1 MALPINYAIDSFIN
15 GVNGFGAQFC
25 TINYST
31 TLGAAAEATVAVPD
45 SSAIGAA
52 NNSTYPRFLAVF
64 SYHPGRNVWVSV
76 NSTAAVPAGG
86 ALAITTSELNPPA
99 KVVKSTDVIHMITA
113 TATTDVGVSF
123 YALPEA

>member
-1 MALPINYAIDSFIN
+1 MALPINYAIDSFLH

-25 TINYST
+25 TINFSST
-31 TLGAAAEATVAVPD
+31 LAANTEATVAVPNT
-45 SSAIGAA
+45 SALGAA
-52 NNSTYPRFLAVF
+52 NNRASPMFLAVF

-76 NSTAAVPAGG
+76 NATAAVPAGNTLV
-86 ALAITTSELNPPA
+86 ASTSELNPPA
-99 KVVKSTDVIHMITA
+99 KVVSSTDVIHMICA